1 MKYTLF
7 YDWFFCRY
15 TGPKLLKGFFPVHGM
30 PESMYCTEET
40 EIQKID
46 ESVKKKAHI
55 VPENFDDVKDITASR
70 VCFKILTHHINS
82 ASICQTIYDKRSK

>member
-1 MKYTLF
+1 MTGFLPLHRSETVKRLF
-7 YDWFFCRY
+7 SCSWHAGKHVLHRRNGN
-15 TGPKLLKGFFPVHGM
+15 T
-30 PESMYCTEET
+30 
-40 EIQKID
+40 KID